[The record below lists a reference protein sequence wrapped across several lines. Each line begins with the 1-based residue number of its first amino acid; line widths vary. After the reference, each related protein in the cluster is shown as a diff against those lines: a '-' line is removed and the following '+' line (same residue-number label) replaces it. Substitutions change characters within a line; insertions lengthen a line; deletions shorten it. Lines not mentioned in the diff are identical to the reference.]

1 VLNAPAAPGREKYEG
16 MKMGA
21 DRRPVTS
28 RCLRGRAQVL
38 LLSLALFGIAGPVRA
53 QHSVARQWNEVLIA
67 AIRQDLARPTVHA
80 RNLFHTS
87 IAMYDAWAV
96 YDTLAQTYFL
106 GKTVGGFTCP
116 FAGIAPPVDLHAA
129 REQAISYATY
139 RFLTHRFSK
148 SPGAVQSLHRF
159 DSLMIRLGY
168 DTSFASTD
176 YSNGSPAALGN
187 YLGQQ
192 LIAYGLQDGANEA
205 NGYANTHYTPVNPPL
220 APILPGD
227 SSLIDPNR
235 WQPLTLKVIID
246 QAGNV
251 IPGDTTKFLS
261 PEWGQVTPFA
271 LKASDKI
278 TYNRGGFDYQV
289 YHDPGP
295 PAYID
300 TLDPEGVLTQAYKW
314 AFSLV
319 AVWSG
324 QLDATD
330 TTMWDISPA
339 SIGNVQDLPQT
350 LTDLKNFYKLQ
361 EGGDIGTGRTLNPRT
376 GQPYQPQYVP
386 RGDYTRVLA
395 EFWADG
401 PTSETPPGHWF
412 TILNYVD
419 DHPLFQKRFRGQ
431 GPVLEDLEWDVKSYF
446 ALGGAVHDAAIVAW
460 GIKGWY
466 DYVRPISA
474 IRWMA
479 DHGQCSDTSLPSYSP
494 AGIPLVPGYIELVQH
509 GDSLAGVNDVNVGK
523 IKLHAWRGPDS
534 TKNPRTDVIGVG
546 WILAKRWWPYQRPTF
561 VTPPF
566 AGYVSGHSTYSRA
579 ASELMTLL
587 TGDEYFPG
595 GMGEFL
601 APRNEFL
608 VFEDGPSVDVMLQW
622 ATYRDASDQ
631 CSLSR
636 IWGGIHP
643 PIDDMPGRI
652 LGKTVGIDAFQ
663 HAELYFN
670 GQITGVKEAPSN
682 SGKHPVPWTLL
693 YPNPVSA
700 GKSVTVQFNLPATDV
715 VLNLYNILGQTVHTR
730 TLPSVGVRQ
739 AITLNTSALASG
751 TYMLRVT
758 GKNRISTDRIYIVR

>member
-1 VLNAPAAPGREKYEG
+1 
-16 MKMGA
+16 MK
-21 DRRPVTS
+21 RRS
-28 RCLRGRAQVL
+28 RVL
-38 LLSLALFGIAGPVRA
+38 LLSVLFLSIGCPAAA

-80 RNLFHTS
+80 RNLFHAS

-106 GKTVGGFTCP
+106 GKTLGGYTCP
-116 FAGIAPPVDLHAA
+116 FAGISPPVDLHAA
-129 REQAISYATY
+129 REQAISYAAY
-139 RFLTHRFSK
+139 RLLRHRFAN
-148 SPGAVQSLHRF
+148 SPGAIQSLHRF
-159 DSLMIRLGY
+159 DSLMIKFSY
-168 DTSFASTD
+168 DTSFTSTD
-176 YSNGSPAALGN
+176 YSTGSPAALGN
-187 YLGQQ
+187 YLGDK
-192 LIAYGLQDGANEA
+192 LIEYGLQDGANEA
-205 NGYANTHYTPVNPPL
+205 NGYANTHYQPVNPPL
-220 APILPGD
+220 APALPGNPN
-227 SSLIDPNR
+227 LIDPNR
-235 WQPLTLKVIID
+235 WQPFTLKLIVD
-246 QAGNV
+246 QHGNV
-251 IPGDTTKFLS
+251 IPGDTTKFLG

-271 LKASDKI
+271 LKAADRS
-278 TYNRGGFDYQV
+278 TYNRDGFDYQV

-300 TLDPEGVLTQAYKW
+300 TLDPAGDLTQAYKW

-330 TTMWDISPA
+330 STMWDISPA
-339 SIGNVQDLPQT
+339 SIGNIQNLPQT
-350 LTDLKNFYKLQ
+350 LTDLKNFYRLQ

-376 GQPYQPQYVP
+376 GQPYQPQIVP

-401 PTSETPPGHWF
+401 PSSETPPGHWF

-479 DHGQCSDTSLPSYSP
+479 DHGQCSDTALPRYSA
-494 AGIPLVPGYIELVQH
+494 AGIPLVPGFIELVLH
-509 GDSLAGVNDVNVGK
+509 GDSLAGVNDTNVGK

-546 WILAKRWWPYQRPTF
+546 WILAEKWWPYQRPTF

-566 AGYVSGHSTYSRA
+566 AGFVSGHSTFSRA

-595 GMGEFL
+595 GMGEFH

-608 VFEDGPSVDVMLQW
+608 VFEDGPSVDVTLQW

-652 LGKTVGIDAFQ
+652 LGRTVGTDAFLY
-663 HAELYFN
+663 AERYFN

-682 SGKHPVPWTLL
+682 SSKHPVPWTLV
-693 YPNPVSA
+693 YPNPTTA
-700 GKSVTVQFNLPATDV
+700 GKSLTVKFNLPASDV
-715 VLNLYNILGQTVHTR
+715 VMNLYNILGQVVQTRILPTVGGSQT
-730 TLPSVGVRQ
+730 
-739 AITLNTSALASG
+739 ITLNTTRLASG
-751 TYMLRVT
+751 VYLLRVT
-758 GKNRISTDRIYIVR
+758 GKNRVSTDRIYIVR